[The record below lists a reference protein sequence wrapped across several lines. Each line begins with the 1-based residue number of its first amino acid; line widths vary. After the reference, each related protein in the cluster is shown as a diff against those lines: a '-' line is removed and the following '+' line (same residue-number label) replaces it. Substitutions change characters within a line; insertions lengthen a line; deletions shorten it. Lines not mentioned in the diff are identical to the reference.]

1 MGASYNLPSNGLDE
15 SGAAGNL
22 YGLAW
27 SYNPNYS
34 YSGSNPQA
42 KAGLNH
48 QLLLMQNGTTTFAAG
63 SGMWT
68 SGVVTASGGTS
79 TNWNTAYGWGN
90 HASAGYQSARTA
102 LNYLD
107 VASGNYGTVKV
118 DDDRGVTWAG
128 FAIRDDWVFMSSGAD
143 AAGIYND
150 TDNEWALYA
159 ARNGAVN
166 IYHNG
171 VSKFATSSTGVTISG
186 VVSATSGNSTN
197 WNTAYGWGNHASA
210 GYVTSSGNTIIGTDT
225 DINTSGSTIIDN
237 IYVTDGVITSMG
249 TRTLTLADL
258 GYTGATNANYITNNN
273 QLTNGNNYISTVPT
287 ATASVLGGI
296 KVGARLSISNG
307 VLSADTQGSTYNLPT
322 ASASVKGGVKVA
334 TASLISVDGN
344 GFIDIEKTGTLIT
357 DVLNANTINASMINA
372 NVINANHIAV
382 SNNGTSSTS
391 QGIYF
396 DAAGKIVIRDSGGT
410 IRVKIGLL

>member
-1 MGASYNLPSNGLDE
+1 
-15 SGAAGNL
+15 
-22 YGLAW
+22 
-27 SYNPNYS
+27 
-34 YSGSNPQA
+34 
-42 KAGLNH
+42 
-48 QLLLMQNGTTTFAAG
+48 
-63 SGMWT
+63 
-68 SGVVTASGGTS
+68 
-79 TNWNTAYGWGN
+79 
-90 HASAGYQSARTA
+90 
-102 LNYLD
+102 
-107 VASGNYGTVKV
+107 
-118 DDDRGVTWAG
+118 
-128 FAIRDDWVFMSSGAD
+128 MSSGAD

-159 ARNGAVN
+159 ARNGAVS

-186 VVSATSGNSTN
+186 VLSATGGSSTN

-249 TRTLTLADL
+249 TRTLTLANL

-307 VLSADTQGSTYNLPT
+307 VLSADTQGSTYSLPT
-322 ASASVKGGVKVA
+322 ASSSVKGGVKVA

-396 DAAGKIVIRDSGGT
+396 DASGKIVIRDSGGT